1 MIETIIIIV
10 LFVVALTYLVNK
22 FYQQFKE
29 DAPCGGCA
37 SSGCSTIDFKKIE
50 REIGGDQL

>member
-10 LFVVALTYLVNK
+10 LFVVALAYLVNK

-50 REIGGDQL
+50 REIQEG